1 MFVDRRLYVEGT
13 IQYFQSFLDIFG
25 FDLAYFLLR
34 KEKMCCLS
42 FPQLPARFS
51 QKVPDVREMAKMTA
65 GKFAIHYF
73 FSSYVRRFKIISK
86 NRLFYNHFYL
96 FHLCCLYHDYR
107 KKDFTH
113 LAVRVVN
120 LRNHIKRTDSC

>member
-1 MFVDRRLYVEGT
+1 
-13 IQYFQSFLDIFG
+13 
-25 FDLAYFLLR
+25 
-34 KEKMCCLS
+34 
-42 FPQLPARFS
+42 
-51 QKVPDVREMAKMTA
+51 MTA
-65 GKFAIHYF
+65 GKFAIRYF

-86 NRLFYNHFYL
+86 NRLFYNRFYL

-107 KKDFTH
+107 KKDLTH